1 MSTQGCGVVAASATG
16 GFCTWQSAFRE
27 WDDVRFPPLNADGSG
42 LPQDPDASRQ
52 LVSGILSESCGRGW
66 GATVM

>member
-52 LVSGILSESCGRGW
+52 LVSGI
-66 GATVM
+66 